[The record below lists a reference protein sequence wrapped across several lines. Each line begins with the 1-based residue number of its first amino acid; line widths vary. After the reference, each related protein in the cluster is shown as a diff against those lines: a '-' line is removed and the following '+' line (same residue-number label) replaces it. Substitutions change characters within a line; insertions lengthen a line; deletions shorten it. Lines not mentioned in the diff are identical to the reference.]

1 MSFRKGECQDK
12 MKKYWKMAYAIF
24 IQAPHRRQNLRSEIN
39 FLEILE
45 LYNYDFLNINKFLK
59 KNVHD

>member
-1 MSFRKGECQDK
+1 MPRQNE
-12 MKKYWKMAYAIF
+12 KMAYAIF

-59 KNVHD
+59 KNVHDQIP